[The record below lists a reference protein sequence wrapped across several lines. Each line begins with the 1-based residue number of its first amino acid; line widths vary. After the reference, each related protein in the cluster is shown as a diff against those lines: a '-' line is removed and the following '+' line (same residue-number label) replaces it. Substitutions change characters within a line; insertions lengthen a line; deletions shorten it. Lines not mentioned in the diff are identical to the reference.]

1 MVSSALN
8 EQTRRKDLMKRFL
21 ILSTVVVI
29 ALGCLSGCAKVD
41 AGHGGV
47 LWTAWSGTQEDTY
60 TEGWYFVAPWNKM
73 ITYNVRL
80 QDRSEELHVLANNG
94 LSIRL
99 ETSVRYRVN
108 LGTLPVLHQK
118 VGQDYYDVLIAPSM
132 RSAARKVVG
141 RYTPEQIY
149 STKREEVELEALAAV
164 VENLK
169 DAISKKLEGA
179 TVDED
184 PIQIKAILV
193 RNVDLPDKLKR
204 AINDKLEEEQRSL
217 KMKFTLSRERQEAE
231 RKEIEAKGIAKRN
244 RIITESITDRLLS
257 YEGIQATERLA
268 KSSNSKTVVIGA
280 GKQGLPLILGGQ

>member
-1 MVSSALN
+1 M
-8 EQTRRKDLMKRFL
+8 RRFVM
-21 ILSTVVVI
+21 LSTVVVI

-47 LWTAWSGTQEDTY
+47 LWTAWSGTQDDTY

-73 ITYNVRL
+73 NMYNVRI
-80 QDRSEELHVLANNG
+80 QDRSEILNVLANNG
-94 LSIRL
+94 LSIAM
-99 ETSVRYRVN
+99 ETSVRYRVQ
-108 LGTLPVLHQK
+108 LATLPLLHRH
-118 VGQDYYDVLIAPSM
+118 VGQDYYDVLIAPSV

-149 STKREEVELEALAAV
+149 STKREEVEQEALVAV
-164 VENLK
+164 AENLE

-179 TVDED
+179 SLEDD

-231 RKEIEAKGIAKRN
+231 RKEIEANGIAKRN

-268 KSSNSKTVVIGA
+268 HSQNSKVVVIGS

>member
-1 MVSSALN
+1 
-8 EQTRRKDLMKRFL
+8 MKKFL
-21 ILSTVVVI
+21 VVPMFLLI

-60 TEGWYFVAPWNKM
+60 SEGWYFVAPWNKM

-80 QDRSEELHVLANNG
+80 QDRAEDLHVLANNG

-118 VGQDYYDVLIAPSM
+118 VGEDYYEVLIAPSV

-149 STKREEVELEALAAV
+149 STKREEVEHEALTAV

-179 TVDED
+179 SVDED

-193 RNVDLPDKLKR
+193 RNVDLPEKLKR

-231 RKEIEAKGIAKRN
+231 RKEIEANGIAKRN

-268 KSSNSKTVVIGA
+268 HSQNSKVVVIGS

>member
-1 MVSSALN
+1 
-8 EQTRRKDLMKRFL
+8 MKRFV
-21 ILSTVVVI
+21 ILSAVVVV

-80 QDRSEELHVLANNG
+80 QDRAEDLHVLANNG

-108 LGTLPVLHQK
+108 LKTLPILHQK
-118 VGQDYYDVLIAPSM
+118 VGEDYYEVLIAPSV

-149 STKREEVELEALAAV
+149 STKREEVEHEALTAV
-164 VENLK
+164 VDNLK
-169 DAISKKLEGA
+169 DAIQKKLEGA
-179 TVDED
+179 EVSED

-193 RNVDLPDKLKR
+193 RNVDLPEKLKR

-231 RKEIEAKGIAKRN
+231 RKEIEANGIAKRN

-257 YEGIQATERLA
+257 YEGIQATERL
-268 KSSNSKTVVIGA
+268 SNSTNSKIVVIGS
-280 GKQGLPLILGGQ
+280 GKHGLPLILGGQ

>member
-1 MVSSALN
+1 
-8 EQTRRKDLMKRFL
+8 MKRFV
-21 ILSTVVVI
+21 ILSAVVVV

-80 QDRSEELHVLANNG
+80 QDRAEDLHVLANNG

-108 LGTLPVLHQK
+108 LKTLPILHQK
-118 VGQDYYDVLIAPSM
+118 VGEDYYEVLIAPSV

-149 STKREEVELEALAAV
+149 STKREEVEHEALTAV

-169 DAISKKLEGA
+169 DAISKKLEGES
-179 TVDED
+179 VEED

-193 RNVDLPDKLKR
+193 RNVDLPEKLKR

-231 RKEIEAKGIAKRN
+231 RKEIEANGIAKRN

-257 YEGIQATERLA
+257 YEGIQATERL
-268 KSSNSKTVVIGA
+268 SNSTNSKIVVIGS
-280 GKQGLPLILGGQ
+280 GKHGLPLILGGQ

>member
-1 MVSSALN
+1 
-8 EQTRRKDLMKRFL
+8 MKKFFV
-21 ILSTVVVI
+21 LSTIVVI

-80 QDRSEELHVLANNG
+80 QDRAEDLHVLANNG

-108 LGTLPVLHQK
+108 LSTLPVLHQK
-118 VGQDYYDVLIAPSM
+118 VGEDYYEVLIAPSV

-149 STKREEVELEALAAV
+149 STKREEVEHEALTAV

-169 DAISKKLEGA
+169 DAITKKLEGA
-179 TVDED
+179 EVSED

-193 RNVDLPDKLKR
+193 RNVDLPEKLKR

-231 RKEIEAKGIAKRN
+231 RKEIEANGIAKRN

-268 KSSNSKTVVIGA
+268 KSQNAKTVVIGS
-280 GKQGLPLILGGQ
+280 GKGGLPLILGGQ

>member
-1 MVSSALN
+1 
-8 EQTRRKDLMKRFL
+8 MKRFV
-21 ILSTVVVI
+21 ILSTFVAI

-80 QDRSEELHVLANNG
+80 QDRAEDLHVLANNG

-108 LGTLPVLHQK
+108 LKTLPVLHQK
-118 VGQDYYDVLIAPSM
+118 VGEDYYEVLIAPSV

-149 STKREEVELEALAAV
+149 STKREEVEHEALTAV

-169 DAISKKLEGA
+169 DAIAKKLEGEN
-179 TVDED
+179 VEDD

-231 RKEIEAKGIAKRN
+231 RKEIEANGIAKRN

-268 KSSNSKTVVIGA
+268 NSTNAKIVVIGS
-280 GKQGLPLILGGQ
+280 GDKGLPLILGGQ

>member
-1 MVSSALN
+1 M
-8 EQTRRKDLMKRFL
+8 RRFL
-21 ILSTVVVI
+21 MLSTVVVV

-80 QDRSEELHVLANNG
+80 QDRTEDLHVLANNG

-99 ETSVRYRVN
+99 ETSVRYRVS
-108 LGTLPVLHQK
+108 LKTLPVLHQK
-118 VGQDYYDVLIAPSM
+118 VGEDYYDVLIAPSV

-149 STKREEVELEALAAV
+149 STKREEVEHEALTAV
-164 VENLK
+164 IENLQ
-169 DAISKKLEGA
+169 DAIAKKLEGE
-179 TVDED
+179 TVEDD
-184 PIQIKAILV
+184 PIQIKALLV

-204 AINDKLEEEQRSL
+204 AINDKLEEEQRAL
-217 KMKFTLSRERQEAE
+217 KMKFTLNRERQEAE
-231 RKEIEAKGIAKRN
+231 RKEIEANGIAKRN

-257 YEGIQATERLA
+257 YEGIQATERL
-268 KSSNSKTVVIGA
+268 SNSTNSKIVVIGS

>member
-1 MVSSALN
+1 M
-8 EQTRRKDLMKRFL
+8 RKFL
-21 ILSTVVVI
+21 VLSTVVVI
-29 ALGCLSGCAKVD
+29 ALGYLSGCAKVD

-80 QDRSEELHVLANNG
+80 QDRAEDLHVLANNG

-99 ETSVRYRVN
+99 ETSVRYRVT
-108 LGTLPVLHQK
+108 LKTLPVLHQK
-118 VGQDYYDVLIAPSM
+118 VGEDYYEVLIAPSV

-149 STKREEVELEALAAV
+149 STKREEVEHEALTAV
-164 VENLK
+164 VENLQ
-169 DAISKKLEGA
+169 DAIAKKLEGES
-179 TVDED
+179 VEDD

-193 RNVDLPDKLKR
+193 RNVDLPEKLKR

-231 RKEIEAKGIAKRN
+231 RKEIEANGIAKRN

-268 KSSNSKTVVIGA
+268 HSQNSKVVVIGS
-280 GKQGLPLILGGQ
+280 GKQGLPLILGGP

>member
-1 MVSSALN
+1 
-8 EQTRRKDLMKRFL
+8 MKRFL
-21 ILSTVVVI
+21 ILSAVVVV

-80 QDRSEELHVLANNG
+80 QDRGEDLHVLANNG

-108 LGTLPVLHQK
+108 LKTLPVLHQK
-118 VGQDYYDVLIAPSM
+118 VGEDYYEVLIAPSV

-149 STKREEVELEALAAV
+149 STKREEVEHEALTAV
-164 VENLK
+164 VDNLK

-179 TVDED
+179 EVSEE

-193 RNVDLPDKLKR
+193 RNVDLPEKLKR

-231 RKEIEAKGIAKRN
+231 RKEIEANGIAKRN

>member
-1 MVSSALN
+1 MKRNQNGKS
-8 EQTRRKDLMKRFL
+8 QMKRFF

-47 LWTAWSGTQEDTY
+47 LWTAWGGTQPDTY
-60 TEGWYFVAPWNKM
+60 QEGWYFVAPWNKM

-108 LGTLPVLHQK
+108 LKTLPILHQK
-118 VGQDYYDVLIAPSM
+118 VGQDYYEVLIAPSM
-132 RSAARKVVG
+132 RSASRKVVG

-149 STKREEVELEALAAV
+149 STKREEVEHETLAAV
-164 VENLK
+164 IDNLK
-169 DAISKKLEGA
+169 NAIAKKLEGA
-179 TVDED
+179 DLPEQ
-184 PIQIKAILV
+184 PIEIRAILV

-204 AINDKLEEEQRSL
+204 AINDKLEEEQRAL
-217 KMKFTLSRERQEAE
+217 KMKFTLDRERKEAE
-231 RKEIEAKGIAKRN
+231 RKEIEANGIAKRN
-244 RIITESITDRLLS
+244 QIITASITDRLLT

-268 KSSNSKTVVIGA
+268 KSQNSKIVVVGS

>member
-1 MVSSALN
+1 
-8 EQTRRKDLMKRFL
+8 MKRFFV
-21 ILSTVVVI
+21 LSTVIVI

-99 ETSVRYRVN
+99 ETSVRYRVS
-108 LGTLPVLHQK
+108 LSTLPVLHQK

-149 STKREEVELEALAAV
+149 STKREEVESETLAAV
-164 VENLK
+164 IDNLK
-169 DAISKKLEGA
+169 NAIAKKLEGA
-179 TVDED
+179 DLAEQ
-184 PIQIKAILV
+184 PIEIRAILV
-193 RNVDLPDKLKR
+193 RNVDLPEKLKR

-217 KMKFTLSRERQEAE
+217 KMKFTLTRETQEAE

-244 RIITESITDRLLS
+244 QIITASITDRLLS

-268 KSSNSKTVVIGA
+268 KSANSKTVVIGA
-280 GKQGLPLILGGQ
+280 GKSGLPLILGGQ

>member
-1 MVSSALN
+1 
-8 EQTRRKDLMKRFL
+8 MKRFV
-21 ILSTVVVI
+21 ILSMVVVV
-29 ALGCLSGCAKVD
+29 ALGCFSGCAKVD

-80 QDRSEELHVLANNG
+80 QDRAEDLHVLANNG

-108 LGTLPVLHQK
+108 LGTLPILHQK
-118 VGQDYYDVLIAPSM
+118 VGEDYYEVLIAPSV

-149 STKREEVELEALAAV
+149 STKREEVEHEALTAV

-169 DAISKKLEGA
+169 DAITKKLEGA
-179 TVDED
+179 EISED

-193 RNVDLPDKLKR
+193 RNVDLPEKLKR

-231 RKEIEAKGIAKRN
+231 RKEIEANGIAKRN

-268 KSSNSKTVVIGA
+268 KSQNAKTVVIGS
-280 GKQGLPLILGGQ
+280 GKGGLPLILGGQ